1 MVGGVNGDSWFV
13 TSLTEKERELDSVT
27 ILLLFME
34 GILVLVVVWIW
45 IFVQVG
51 GSMILKIYLILRYN
65 LISSQ

>member
-1 MVGGVNGDSWFV
+1 MVGGVNGVSWFV
-13 TSLTEKERELDSVT
+13 TRLEEKGRELDSVT

-51 GSMILKIYLILRYN
+51 GSMILKHSFDIEI
-65 LISSQ
+65 